1 MTTDKKSMNKQ
12 FKTCQ
17 ITAEQYERLRE
28 IQTAIKN
35 DPKYHGFIPTIHHL
49 SRVMI
54 DKGIDQWEAFEA
66 AHKHE

>member
-1 MTTDKKSMNKQ
+1 MSDSKEKMNKQ
-12 FKTCQ
+12 FRTVQ

-28 IQTAIKN
+28 IQAGFKS

-54 DKGIDQWEAFEA
+54 DKGVEQWEAFEA
-66 AHKHE
+66 ANKQ